1 MAIPLNSVNKP
12 ETEAEAKI
20 NTLRQENERLRDYN
34 TKLKSRANKKAKE
47 LRAKGNN
54 VVIIKERK
62 RNMLGAY
69 SKGFNYVLYKR
80 KK

>member
-1 MAIPLNSVNKP
+1 MAKK
-12 ETEAEAKI
+12 TRKI
-20 NTLRQENERLRDYN
+20 HNTKNTRKISGKTYYRTDYN